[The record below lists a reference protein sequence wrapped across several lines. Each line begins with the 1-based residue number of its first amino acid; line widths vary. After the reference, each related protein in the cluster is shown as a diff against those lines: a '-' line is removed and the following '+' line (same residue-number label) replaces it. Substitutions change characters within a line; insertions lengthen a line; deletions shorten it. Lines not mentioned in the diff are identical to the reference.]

1 MKIAR
6 YQDVGADRVTTEDAK
21 DVTIRLLITKNDGAP
36 NFAMRL
42 FEIAP
47 GGRTPLHTHDNE
59 HEVFVLEGE
68 GTVWREGKDVPLRPG
83 TAVFVPGG
91 EKHCFKNA
99 GAGKFQFLCLVPV
112 ESPKS

>member
-1 MKIAR
+1 MKIMH
-6 YQDVGADRVTTEDAK
+6 YQDVNADPVTTEGAK

-36 NFAMRL
+36 GFIMRL

-47 GGRTPLHTHDNE
+47 GGGTPLHTHDNE

-68 GTVWREGKDVPLRPG
+68 GAVWRDGKDVPLRPG
-83 TAVFVPGG
+83 IAVFVPGG
-91 EKHCFKNA
+91 ERHCFKNT

-112 ESPKS
+112 